1 MKKTV
6 VSLAAVTTISGGLA
20 VQAQAHDG
28 DYVVNKG
35 DTLWG
40 ISQEYNLTVETL
52 KDLNNLKS
60 NTIYPDDKLTVSN
73 EEGTPAVSSA
83 DYYTVKSGDT
93 LWGISQDHGVSVN
106 ELKKWNQIST
116 TTIYPGDQLSLKGAV
131 EEEST
136 TETEQT
142 SGNDSAPEQT
152 SSNESAEEDSST
164 EQTSQSAEGQT
175 INVSATAYT
184 ANCTGCSGVTATGID
199 LNANPDKKVIAVD
212 PNVIPLGSEVYVE
225 GYGRAVAGDVG
236 GAIKG
241 NKIDI
246 FMPERSDALE
256 FGVQNVEVT
265 ILD

>member
-28 DYVVNKG
+28 EYVVNKG

-40 ISQEYNLTVETL
+40 ISQEYNVTVNSL
-52 KDLNNLKS
+52 KDWNNLDS
-60 NTIYPDDKLTVSN
+60 NLIYPNDKLTVSN
-73 EEGTPAVSSA
+73 EGATPAVSSA

-106 ELKKWNQIST
+106 ELKEWNQIST
-116 TTIYPGDQLSLKGAV
+116 NLIYPGDQLSLKGAV
-131 EEEST
+131 EQTSNTETKETT
-136 TETEQT
+136 TETEQ
-142 SGNDSAPEQT
+142 A
-152 SSNESAEEDSST
+152 SNSV
-164 EQTSQSAEGQT
+164 EGQT

-212 PNVIPLGSEVYVE
+212 PDVIPLGSEVYVE
-225 GYGRAVAGDVG
+225 GYGRAVAGDIG
-236 GAIKG
+236 GAIQG
-241 NKIDI
+241 NKIDVFI
-246 FMPERSDALE
+246 PNRSDALAW
-256 FGVQNVEVT
+256 GVKNVEVT

>member
-28 DYVVNKG
+28 EYVVNKG

-60 NTIYPDDKLTVSN
+60 NIIYPDDKLTVSN
-73 EEGTPAVSSA
+73 EQGTPAVSSA

-93 LWGISQDHGVSVN
+93 LWGISQEHGVSVD
-106 ELKKWNQIST
+106 ELKNWNQIST

-131 EEEST
+131 EQTSTSNTEEQSST
-136 TETEQT
+136 EAEQT
-142 SGNDSAPEQT
+142 ST
-152 SSNESAEEDSST
+152 NEDAT
-164 EQTSQSAEGQT
+164 EQSSSEQASQSMEGQT

-184 ANCTGCSGVTATGID
+184 ANCTGCSGVTYTGID

-225 GYGRAVAGDVG
+225 GYGRAVAGDIG

-246 FMPERSDALE
+246 FMPDRSDALE